1 MKRLVMMVLVIVLIP
16 AVAFSYQGRK
26 GKKTGTMSIQLKSII
41 VRSSPNYMSPKAGLL
56 KYGDQVKVVN
66 KQDGWCQIEAP
77 GGWIPESAVTKATV
91 KIDSDKKYAA
101 GDPKRDEV
109 ALAGKGFNPK
119 VEDQYKKDNPELKKA
134 YQKVDQVEKNGATE
148 AELKA
153 FQKAGKLQTR

>member
-1 MKRLVMMVLVIVLIP
+1 MKRILMMALILVLVP

-26 GKKTGTMSIQLKSII
+26 RSKTGMKNVQLRSVI
-41 VRSSPNYMSPKAGLL
+41 VRTTPNYMSSKAGLL
-56 KYGDQVKVVN
+56 KYGDQVKVLN
-66 KQDGWCQIEAP
+66 KQDGWCQIESPA
-77 GGWIPESAVTKATV
+77 GWIPESAVTKAKV

-119 VEDQYKKDNPELKKA
+119 VEDQYKKDNPALKKA
-134 YQKVDQVEKNGATE
+134 YQKVDQVEKYGATE